1 MNGNERRAA
10 KRATYFCE
18 ARLEGMD
25 VAHSHVRLADL
36 SVEGAFVD
44 TRTVL
49 PVGTVTRLR
58 FTVGAQEVSVSAEVR
73 YSMPGMGMGLR
84 FLNLGPGERQLIEQ
98 LLSSHSGH

>member
-1 MNGNERRAA
+1 MNERER
-10 KRATYFCE
+10 RGSRRVTFFSE

-25 VAHSHVRLADL
+25 VAHANVRLSDL

-49 PVGTVTRLR
+49 PVGAVTRLH
-58 FTVGAQEVSVSAEVR
+58 FSILGEDVNVNSEVR

-84 FLNLGPGERQLIEQ
+84 FLNLSPEAREVIERF
-98 LLSSHSGH
+98 LLSQG

>member
-1 MNGNERRAA
+1 MNERERRAA
-10 KRATYFCE
+10 RRVTFFSE

-25 VAHSHVRLADL
+25 VAHTNVRVADL

-49 PVGTVTRLR
+49 PVGAVTSLHFKIRGED
-58 FTVGAQEVSVSAEVR
+58 VNVSSEVR

-84 FLNLGPGERQLIEQ
+84 FLNLSREARDVIERF
-98 LLSSHSGH
+98 LLSEG